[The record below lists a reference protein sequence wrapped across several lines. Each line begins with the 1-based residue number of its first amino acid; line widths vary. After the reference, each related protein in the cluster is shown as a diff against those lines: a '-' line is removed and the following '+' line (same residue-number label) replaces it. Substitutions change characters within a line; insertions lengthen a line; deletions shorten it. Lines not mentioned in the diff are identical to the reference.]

1 MLVPPEDLRELTDRR
16 TAAGQ
21 IEWLRERGWTFQ
33 VSAAGR
39 PKVDVE
45 EYRRHMIGGVTAKAP
60 AKSNLSWIR
69 DGSKKTA

>member
-1 MLVPPEDLRELTDRR
+1 MLLSPEELRELTDRR
-16 TAAGQ
+16 TSGGQ

-45 EYRRHMIGGVTAKAP
+45 EYRRHMIGGPAASPRAKP
-60 AKSNLSWIR
+60 NLSWIG
-69 DGSKKTA
+69 DGPKKTA